1 MEPTERP
8 DVAGLAAV
16 AESLRSTAERLAT
29 EGPVLQQRARAVQVT
44 ETSRD
49 GLVSVTVGSRGEL
62 LRLDIDPRV
71 FRRPD
76 SRALADSIADTI
88 RSATTAAQERVL
100 DVLEPLVPRT
110 TMRRFLDGDHD
121 AAVADVADQVHG
133 RR

>member
-16 AESLRSTAERLAT
+16 AESLRATAGRLAT
-29 EGPVLQQRARAVQVT
+29 EGPALQQRARAVQVT

-88 RSATTAAQERVL
+88 RSATAAAQERVL

-110 TMRRFLDGDHD
+110 TMRRFLDGDPD
-121 AAVADVADQVHG
+121 AAVADVADQAYG